1 MPSKLEVDGKTI
13 TYKIKFINSFR
24 FMSKS
29 LSNSADNLSE
39 GFHNRK
45 CKECDS
51 YREYIGVK
59 DENYILDVL
68 IAEKKVQKSF

>member
-1 MPSKLEVDGKTI
+1 
-13 TYKIKFINSFR
+13 
-24 FMSKS
+24 MSKS

-51 YREYIGVK
+51 YRDREYIGIK